1 MMGRMA
7 GNFDLFI
14 AHEIRPIGGYVL
26 DVDALRS
33 VSTRIV
39 SAAGESAGEQAARRA
54 AVGLAEHLGI
64 AVVPAGQSRRLGIGS
79 EGVRREAPRGPGG
92 SVMSAPLP
100 AGAL

>member
-14 AHEIRPIGGYVL
+14 AHEIRPIGGYVP
-26 DVDALRS
+26 DVDARS